1 MDKLRGASTILLT
14 GFVSEI
20 EAVSE
25 VLSCLRRISS
35 IEWGVNLLRN
45 TVVNTNV
52 TKHLSH
58 CFFMLPGLVDT
69 GAPDQRG
76 QRYGDVEVLAR
87 AGGHRLHGVRIVTRD
102 GV

>member
-20 EAVSE
+20 DVSE
-25 VLSCLRRISS
+25 SLSCLRRISS
-35 IEWGVNLLRN
+35 IEWGVNLRRN
-45 TVVNTNV
+45 AVVNTNV

-58 CFFMLPGLVDT
+58 CYRMLPGLVDT

-87 AGGHRLHGVRIVTRD
+87 AGGHRLHG
-102 GV
+102 GC

>member
-20 EAVSE
+20 EVSE
-25 VLSCLRRISS
+25 LLSCLRRISS
-35 IEWGVNLLRN
+35 IECGVNLRRN
-45 TVVNTNV
+45 TVVNTYV
-52 TKHLSH
+52 TKYLSH
-58 CFFMLPGLVDT
+58 CFFILPGLVDT

-87 AGGHRLHGVRIVTRD
+87 AGGHRLHAGC
-102 GV
+102 

>member
-20 EAVSE
+20 EVSE
-25 VLSCLRRISS
+25 LLSCLRRISS
-35 IEWGVNLLRN
+35 IEWGVNLRRN
-45 TVVNTNV
+45 TVNTYV
-52 TKHLSH
+52 TKYLSH

-87 AGGHRLHGVRIVTRD
+87 AGGHRLHAGS
-102 GV
+102 G

>member
-20 EAVSE
+20 EVSE

-35 IEWGVNLLRN
+35 IEWGVNLRRN
-45 TVVNTNV
+45 KVVNNTYV

-58 CFFMLPGLVDT
+58 CYRMLPGLVDT

-87 AGGHRLHGVRIVTRD
+87 AGGHRLHAGMS
-102 GV
+102 G